1 MKSLPADSEQPQQ
14 SLEYLRSLE
23 FFHGLG
29 AAEIQTVARHFA
41 ERKLKREECLIR
53 QGEPGDA
60 LYVLRSGQVEVR
72 RYLSNGG
79 HRRLA
84 ELPAGSIIGEMELL
98 SGRSY
103 YATVVATE
111 PVVALVLDRD
121 VFHIGLDSN
130 EPWANK
136 LLRHLTNTLSIRLE
150 DTNARV
156 VETLDAL
163 DTAINPTI
171 SELERLREH
180 LSSQWSF

>member
-72 RYLSNGG
+72 RWDLAGLEVRLQARADGLGDVLRFDVVLFVVGDLQLASAVGLV
-79 HRRLA
+79 HRASHAR
-84 ELPAGSIIGEMELL
+84 
-98 SGRSY
+98 RD
-103 YATVVATE
+103 
-111 PVVALVLDRD
+111 LVG
-121 VFHIGLDSN
+121 V
-130 EPWANK
+130 
-136 LLRHLTNTLSIRLE
+136 
-150 DTNARV
+150 
-156 VETLDAL
+156 
-163 DTAINPTI
+163 
-171 SELERLREH
+171 
-180 LSSQWSF
+180 